1 MVILAFFHHM
11 KLFCQT
17 GRKNNLA
24 SLVELLIELKMKK
37 TALLV
42 KLSLPNMA
50 IDTDTANLVQTAMTT

>member
-1 MVILAFFHHM
+1 M

-17 GRKNNLA
+17 GRKNSLA
-24 SLVELLIELKMKK
+24 SLVELLIELKMKKK